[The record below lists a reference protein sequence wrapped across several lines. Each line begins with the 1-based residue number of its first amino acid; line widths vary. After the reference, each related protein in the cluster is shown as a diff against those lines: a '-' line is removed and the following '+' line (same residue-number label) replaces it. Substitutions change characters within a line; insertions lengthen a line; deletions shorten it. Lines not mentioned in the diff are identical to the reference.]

1 MESQV
6 TVDSVILR
14 DNDRTS
20 LGENLMSDGD
30 AAMDALLSDPSTE
43 LTPQIYSA
51 IQNKWKKILGPDVEV
66 VVAQLTKFSEGSGL
80 GISLEGTVDVENGQ
94 EVRPHHYIRSILA
107 EGPVGRNATLKSGD
121 ELLEVNGY
129 RLLGINH
136 MEVVS
141 VLKELPLNVRMVCG
155 RSIASQDPL
164 GLINAA
170 QHQAAF
176 QSRVRI
182 S

>member
-1 MESQV
+1 M
-6 TVDSVILR
+6 TLDSGILQ
-14 DNDRTS
+14 DTDQTS
-20 LGENLMSDGD
+20 LGGNLPSDGD
-30 AAMDALLSDPSTE
+30 IVTDAILSDPSTE
-43 LTPQIYSA
+43 LTPQIYTA
-51 IQNKWKKILGPDVEV
+51 IQKKWKKIVGPDVEV
-66 VVAQLTKFSEGSGL
+66 VVAQLKKFAVGCGL

-107 EGPVGRNATLKSGD
+107 EGPVGRNAILRSGD

-155 RSIASQDPL
+155 RNIASQDPL
-164 GLINAA
+164 CPIDTA

-176 QSRVRI
+176 QTRVRI
-182 S
+182 EI